1 MGQNRLAEIISMKQG
16 SAIAQIRG
24 DVEKEAEIS
33 LNPLKE
39 FLAVNVRCKEIPT
52 ALQVGDVVLGELIET
67 QTESDR
73 RVLDI
78 ISPMRGCR
86 ANLNIVE
93 EQGNASDELSTSTF
107 YASDNELYSTFRH
120 DLRGRC
126 LRGHLAITLLRRL
139 SKGMKAKGDL
149 DFDRLDEGIDTASA
163 AFDAVRSAVQGYFS
177 VIEPPDEVRAF
188 DVLDGLQNAV
198 KQVSILSGTV
208 KDFLMVIELEMPG
221 APVEVSG
228 SEPRLEQ
235 AFFQLLLNS
244 VQSMVAFIG
253 EAGKIWVTAKRLSNN
268 LEIVIKDTGSGIPR
282 TDFERVFEPF
292 YTTYQ
297 TRLGLGLSVARHII
311 ESQFQ
316 GHIQLESVRFIGTSV
331 FIELPL

>member
-1 MGQNRLAEIISMKQG
+1 MGQGILAEIISIEREK
-16 SAIAQIRG
+16 AITHIRG
-24 DVEKEAEIS
+24 DTEKKAEIPV
-33 LNPLKE
+33 NPLKE
-39 FLAVNVRCKEIPT
+39 FLAVNVRFKEVPT
-52 ALQVGDVVLGELIET
+52 ALQVGDVVLGEFIET

-78 ISPMRGCR
+78 ISPMRSCR
-86 ANLNIVE
+86 ANLNVVE
-93 EQGNASDELSTSTF
+93 EHHNASDGLSTSMF
-107 YASDNELYSTFRH
+107 YASDNEFYSTFRH
-120 DLRGRC
+120 DLRARC
-126 LRGHLAITLLRRL
+126 FRGNLAITLLRRL
-139 SKGMKAKGDL
+139 SREMKAKGDL
-149 DFDRLDEGIDTASA
+149 DFDRLDDGIDAASA
-163 AFDAVRSAVQGYFS
+163 AFDTVRSAVQGYFS
-177 VIEPPDEVRAF
+177 MIEPADEVSTF
-188 DVLDGLQNAV
+188 DVRDALQNAV

-208 KDFLMVIELEMPG
+208 KDFLMVIELEMPSS
-221 APVEVSG
+221 PIEVSG
-228 SEPRLEQ
+228 SEPMLEQ

-253 EAGKIWVTAKRLSNN
+253 EVGKMWVSAKQQGDT

-282 TDFERVFEPF
+282 TDFERVFDPF

-316 GHIQLESVRFIGTSV
+316 GHIRLESVRFIGTSV